1 MKVTSFRDI
10 IKEEVVDEFVREEL
24 VDSLKYAEENRDQA
38 LTNALHTVIAYYSV
52 PGTYREGS
60 YDE

>member
-1 MKVTSFRDI
+1 MIFTSLREIVKD
-10 IKEEVVDEFVREEL
+10 EYTDEFVREDLLE
-24 VDSLKYAEENRDQA
+24 SLKFAKENGDMA

-60 YDE
+60 YD

>member
-1 MKVTSFRDI
+1 MKFTSLREIVKD
-10 IKEEVVDEFVREEL
+10 EHTDEFVREDL
-24 VDSLKYAEENRDQA
+24 VQSLQFAQENRDHA

-60 YDE
+60 YD